1 MDFEATADATG
12 VLRYVECAPDLWFPT
27 LATVRGPAP
36 GLDLPDDA
44 EGSPRHYA
52 VTATF
57 ALFPTALNYSLKS
70 VQLNARMNDSQWEPG
85 SGEAIVT
92 DTYRS
97 LRLAELQSGIG
108 EALGRDSG
116 ALGPGLELVSAI
128 FDGEYHEGTE
138 LYTASRIYARASLSG
153 RRPQR
158 EVSEGMGIST
168 ATAGRW
174 IRLMMKAGGLPGAEG
189 LRPVTWSEDWVE
201 EDDFRILFSK
211 KDGSGDAQKN

>member
-1 MDFEATADATG
+1 MDFEALADEDG
-12 VLRYVECAPDLWFPT
+12 VVRYVECAPDLWFPT
-27 LATVRGPAP
+27 LVRVQGPAP
-36 GLDLPDDA
+36 GLETR
-44 EGSPRHYA
+44 EGTDSPRQEYA

-57 ALFPTALNYSLKS
+57 GLFPTALNYSLKS
-70 VQLNARMNDSQWEPG
+70 VELRVEMSVNPWEPG
-85 SGEAIVT
+85 DGEAIVT

-108 EALGRDSG
+108 EALGRDSS
-116 ALGPGLELVSAI
+116 ALGPGLELMSAI
-128 FDGEYHEGTE
+128 FDGEYHDGTE

-174 IRLMMKAGGLPGAEG
+174 IRLMMKAGGLPGAED

-201 EDDFRILFSK
+201 EADFRILFSK